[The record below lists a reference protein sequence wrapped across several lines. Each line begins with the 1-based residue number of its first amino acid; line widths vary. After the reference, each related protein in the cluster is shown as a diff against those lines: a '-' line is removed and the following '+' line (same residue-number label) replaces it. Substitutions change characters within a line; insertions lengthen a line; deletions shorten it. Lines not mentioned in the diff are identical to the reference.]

1 VKNKTRR
8 WQRWLLEFAG
18 VVLVVVLI
26 HAYNT
31 RGTPVGMAPE
41 ISGELL
47 DGSTVSLQ
55 SMRGRPV
62 LVHFWATWCPICG
75 VEQSSIDAIADDHT
89 VLSIAM
95 DEATPGQ
102 ILAYMKDKEVDYPV
116 IHDPDSRIAQQY
128 AIRGVP
134 SSFIVDADGTIR
146 FVEVGYTTG
155 IGLRFRLWWAGLQ
168 TGTTDF

>member
-1 VKNKTRR
+1 
-8 WQRWLLEFAG
+8 
-18 VVLVVVLI
+18 
-26 HAYNT
+26 
-31 RGTPVGMAPE
+31 
-41 ISGELL
+41 
-47 DGSTVSLQ
+47 
-55 SMRGRPV
+55 
-62 LVHFWATWCPICG
+62 
-75 VEQSSIDAIADDHT
+75 
-89 VLSIAM
+89 M

>member
-1 VKNKTRR
+1 MKNKNRKWRR
-8 WQRWLLEFAG
+8 WLVELAG

-31 RGTPVGMAPE
+31 RGAPVGAAPD

-47 DGSTVSLQ
+47 DGSSVSLE
-55 SMRGRPV
+55 SMRGKPV

-75 VEQSSIDAIADDHT
+75 VEQSSIDAIANDYP
-89 VLSIAM
+89 VLSVAM
-95 DEATPGQ
+95 DEATPAQ
-102 ILAYMKDKEVDYPV
+102 ILAYMKDKGVDYPV
-116 IHDPDSRIAQQY
+116 IHDPESQIARRY

-134 SSFIVDADGTIR
+134 SSFVIDADGNIR

-155 IGLRFRLWWAGLQ
+155 IGLRLRLWWAGL
-168 TGTTDF
+168 

>member
-1 VKNKTRR
+1 MKTKNRKWRR
-8 WQRWLLEFAG
+8 WLFEFAG

-31 RGTPVGMAPE
+31 RGAPVGVAPD

-47 DGSTVSLQ
+47 DGNSVSLE
-55 SMRGRPV
+55 SMRGEPV

-75 VEQSSIDAIADDHT
+75 VEQSSIDAIADDYP
-89 VLSIAM
+89 VLSVAM
-95 DEATPGQ
+95 DEATPAQ
-102 ILAYMKDKEVDYPV
+102 ILAYMKDKGVDYPV
-116 IHDPDSRIAQQY
+116 IHDPDSQIARRY

-134 SSFIVDADGTIR
+134 SSFVIDADGNIR

-155 IGLRFRLWWAGLQ
+155 IGLRLRLWWAGL
-168 TGTTDF
+168 